1 MTITVKQV
9 MMVQSLPPIDGVSPG
24 MAEEVRLALVANR
37 RERDA
42 ANPQNVLDLLNG
54 PIEDWMAVRK
64 ALTDAYADAPEPA
77 YDDKGG
83 ATVGEHTIRPLTG
96 RDFFSWSL
104 NSPHVLIKAVTGLGD
119 EDYEALSYG
128 TYSALKRAVDFLV
141 LDSLPASDSS
151 EKPSPSPDSA

>member
-1 MTITVKQV
+1 MAITVKQV

-24 MAEEVRLALVANR
+24 MAEEVRLALIANGR
-37 RERDA
+37 PP
-42 ANPQNVLDLLNG
+42 ANPQDVLDLLNG

-64 ALTDAYADAPEPA
+64 ALTDAYADAPEPE

-83 ATVGEHTIRPLTG
+83 ATVAGYKVRPLTG

-104 NSPHVLIKAVTGLGD
+104 NSPHTLIKAVTGLSD